1 MFVQINYNNK
11 KFRVKSNTQ
20 NGETSSDTVFE
31 YHQEGNILTS
41 AYAGG
46 QIKKGHLIGIVDEN
60 GVIEMRYHQINL
72 QGELKTGKCISTP
85 EVLENGKIR
94 LHEEWEWTVE
104 GVETTVGE
112 ASKGSSILE
121 EL

>member
-1 MFVQINYNNK
+1 MKINYHNK
-11 KFRVKSNTQ
+11 QFRVATNSE